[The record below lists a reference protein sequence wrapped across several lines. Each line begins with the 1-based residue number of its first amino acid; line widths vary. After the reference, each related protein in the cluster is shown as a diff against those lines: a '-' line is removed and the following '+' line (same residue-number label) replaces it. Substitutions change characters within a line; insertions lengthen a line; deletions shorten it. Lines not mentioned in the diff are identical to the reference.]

1 MSNGTLCVNGTLGN
15 TAVTVGA
22 GCGFAAGATG
32 VVGRASIAGTLT
44 FQNNSRL
51 LVDVLPPSAD
61 AVSVAGDVTVGS
73 NVELRVSGDQTRRG
87 GSWKVVESTGG
98 TLSGDFVFVGG
109 VKGVT
114 LTKVGNAVWL
124 NIPPKGTLIGVR

>member
-1 MSNGTLCVNGTLGN
+1 M
-15 TAVTVGA
+15 TVGT

-32 VVGRASIAGTLT
+32 VVGRAGIAGTLT
-44 FQNNSRL
+44 FQSGSRL
-51 LVDVLPPSAD
+51 LIDVLPPSAD
-61 AVSVAGDVTVGS
+61 AVSVVGDVTVGT

-109 VKGVT
+109 AKGVT
-114 LTKVGNAVWL
+114 LTKVGSAVWL
-124 NIPPKGTLIGVR
+124 TIPPKGTLIGVR